1 MPIRLIRDLPPSD
14 RPRERLRDAGAAALS
29 NAELLAILLRTGT
42 SKESALAQATR
53 LLAAFE
59 GLPGLRNAPFLEL
72 CAAYGIGEAKAS
84 QIKAALE
91 MGLRLAAF
99 SPDSRPFV
107 RTPDDIANL
116 VLAEMSVLAEEQV
129 RVMLLDARNRVL
141 EIPTVYIGR
150 VHTTNVRIAELLSE
164 RSGEGGARSSRCTII
179 PRAIDAVRRR
189 HADDEVVASGDAGH
203 RPLDHV
209 VRRRRYVSMSA
220 LSWDSRRRG
229 GAMPPSLGNRRVL
242 DWRHNVG
249 QTQAVRRRCA

>member
-1 MPIRLIRDLPPSD
+1 MADDGHVPYTLIRDLPASE
-14 RPRERLRDAGAAALS
+14 RPRERLRDAGAASLS
-29 NAELLAILLRTGT
+29 NVELLAILLRTGT

-72 CAAYGIGEAKAS
+72 CAAHGIGEAKAS

-116 VLAEMSVLAEEQV
+116 VLAEMSVLAEEHV

-141 EIPTVYIGR
+141 AIPTVYVGS
-150 VHTTNVRIAELLSE
+150 VHTTNVRIAELLSD
-164 RSGEGGARSSRCTII
+164 
-179 PRAIDAVRRR
+179 AIKVKAAAIVAV
-189 HADDEVVASGDAGH
+189 HNHPSGDPA
-203 RPLDHV
+203 PSAADIKMTKSLYDAATLMDIDLLDHV
-209 VRRRRYVSMSA
+209 VIGGGRYVSMSA
-220 LSWDSRRRG
+220 LK
-229 GAMPPSLGNRRVL
+229 LGFP
-242 DWRHNVG
+242 
-249 QTQAVRRRCA
+249 AK

>member
-1 MPIRLIRDLPPSD
+1 MADDGHVPYTLIRDLPASE
-14 RPRERLRDAGAAALS
+14 RPRERLRDAGAASLS
-29 NAELLAILLRTGT
+29 NTELLAILLRTGT

-72 CAAYGIGEAKAS
+72 CAAHGIGEAKAS

-141 EIPTVYIGR
+141 AIPTVYVGS
-150 VHTTNVRIAELLSE
+150 VHTTNVRIAELLSD
-164 RSGEGGARSSRCTII
+164 
-179 PRAIDAVRRR
+179 AIKVKAAAIVAV
-189 HADDEVVASGDAGH
+189 HNHPSGDPAPSAADIKMTRSLH
-203 RPLDHV
+203 DAATLMDIDLLDHV
-209 VRRRRYVSMSA
+209 VIGGGRYVSMSA
-220 LSWDSRRRG
+220 LK
-229 GAMPPSLGNRRVL
+229 LGFP
-242 DWRHNVG
+242 
-249 QTQAVRRRCA
+249 AK